1 VNRIPP
7 LYWVIGL
14 VAGIGALVWIK
25 KRGATGSPGTA
36 TGAPSFT
43 QAQETQDFQIF
54 SALTSQQ
61 QASDLNMVSELAG
74 LFSGGSSTGT
84 GSGGGSGSPSPPSTG
99 AVPPTVQSAYTT
111 GVERALGPPGASGAP
126 PASSADLASLSG
138 ALNST
143 PPSQRGALENFW
155 LWNQANQQSG
165 YDYFNPAHQWVTTP
179 LGAAPG
185 E

>member
-43 QAQETQDFQIF
+43 QAQEVQDFQIF

-99 AVPPTVQSAYTT
+99 AVPPTVQSAYNT
-111 GVERALGPPGASGAP
+111 GLQGALSGPGTAPGDAS
-126 PASSADLASLSG
+126 LAS

-143 PPSQRGALENFW
+143 PPSQRGGLENFW

-165 YDYFNPAHQWVTTP
+165 YDYFNPSHQWVTTP